1 MELLPSKL
9 STGEGTRANM
19 FQEALVELGQR
30 DHVVI
35 FIDEFD
41 EIALARDSIKPIPTL
56 TP

>member
-1 MELLPSKL
+1 
-9 STGEGTRANM
+9 M